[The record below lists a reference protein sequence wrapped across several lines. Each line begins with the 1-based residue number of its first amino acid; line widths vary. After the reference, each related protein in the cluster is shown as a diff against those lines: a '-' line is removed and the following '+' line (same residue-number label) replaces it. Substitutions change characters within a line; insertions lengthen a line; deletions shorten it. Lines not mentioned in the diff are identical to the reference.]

1 MSFEELQK
9 LKEKLGSKIY
19 NETIFGKSNRKPKT
33 NFKRA
38 NKNRP
43 REMSSK
49 RPVKIDNHL
58 IAVKNRIP
66 RDPRFD
72 PLCGSYDKKSFKSN
86 YGFLKDLRKK
96 ERQELQNECANTTD
110 PQKQKKIKFLIQRLD
125 NQIREQEK
133 TEKQEKKVEEEKQ
146 YIKETLKKGERPEF
160 KKKCKCIFL
169 FKVIILFENLLSA
182 EKKLEGLI
190 EQYEELKKNNRLQK
204 HIEKRSKKLARKEF
218 KNMHKNKIVS

>member
-1 MSFEELQK
+1 MFIHLVLQAKIREELSNMSFEELQK

-19 NETIFGKSNRKPKT
+19 NETVFGKSDRKPNT

-49 RPVKIDNHL
+49 RPVKINSH
-58 IAVKNRIP
+58 IIPVKKQMP

-72 PLCGSYDKKSFKSN
+72 PLCGAYDKKSFKSN
-86 YGFLKDLRKK
+86 YHFLKDLRKK
-96 ERQELQNECANTTD
+96 ERQELQKEYENTED
-110 PQKQKKIKFLIQRLD
+110 KQRQKKIKLLMQRLD

-133 TEKQEKKVEEEKQ
+133 TEKQERKVEEEKR

-160 KKKCKCIFL
+160 KKKC
-169 FKVIILFENLLSA
+169 E
-182 EKKLEGLI
+182 
-190 EQYEELKKNNRLQK
+190 
-204 HIEKRSKKLARKEF
+204 
-218 KNMHKNKIVS
+218 